1 MPVVVKSA
9 RRVVSSM
16 LVLWFDMV
24 ALFGVAG
31 KIAWAYLGAYLK

>member
-9 RRVVSSM
+9 RRVVSFM

-31 KIAWAYLGAYLK
+31 KIA